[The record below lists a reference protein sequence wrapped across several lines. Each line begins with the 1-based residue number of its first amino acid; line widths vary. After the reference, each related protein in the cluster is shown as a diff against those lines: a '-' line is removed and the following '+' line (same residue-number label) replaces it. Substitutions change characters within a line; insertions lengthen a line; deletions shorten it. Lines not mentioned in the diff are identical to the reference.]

1 MVHQTYDVFVESE
14 HVILGNDAL
23 LKCKIPSYVTD
34 FVSVLEWVDES
45 EISLN
50 ALTQGKNL
58 NRSNDF
64 LSSKKYGICKHT
76 KHSFKE

>member
-50 ALTQGKNL
+50 ALTRGKFQTDLTTFCHLRHLRNMGFV
-58 NRSNDF
+58 N
-64 LSSKKYGICKHT
+64 T
-76 KHSFKE
+76 QA